1 MIYCSGIVATLS
13 FHSNLL
19 LELSIEI
26 LIFSSY
32 TSCLNNLN
40 NAVENQ
46 QDGPLNIG
54 KA

>member
-1 MIYCSGIVATLS
+1 MIYCSGNAVIS
-13 FHSNLL
+13 FKSSE
-19 LELSIEI
+19 LELSIEK

-32 TSCLNNLN
+32 TSCLN

-54 KA
+54 KV